1 MTYVVAN
8 LELLCCSLFL
18 LVAILVAEH
27 VQLQQEIGECEGDE
41 HMQCKIVNEK
51 QA

>member
-1 MTYVVAN
+1 MQ
-8 LELLCCSLFL
+8 LKEQLLQVYNSFL

-41 HMQCKIVNEK
+41 HMRYKIVNEK